1 MLWAYDG
8 EHMVKGLMKFAADI
22 PPASPFYFLQSVK
35 QKVLVEAP
43 LVKLP
48 ESDKHEGKFIPIIF
62 SHGVGNTMSTFSTL
76 CKDLAS
82 QGFVVYNI
90 EHNDGTSL
98 HHYTD

>member
-8 EHMVKGLMKFAADI
+8 EHMVKGLMKFAAEI
-22 PPASPFYFLQSVK
+22 PPATPFYFLQSVK

-43 LVKLP
+43 VVKLP
-48 ESDKHEGKFIPIIF
+48 ESDKHQGKFIPIVF

-82 QGFVVYNI
+82 
-90 EHNDGTSL
+90 
-98 HHYTD
+98 